1 MNKLYII
8 KSKKSGRIQ
17 GRQSRMSKV
26 RATSTTSME
35 DVLSEKRRELIRQ
48 SAWRDNEDSNA
59 RKALSSLVIRSNEE
73 IDETY
78 QNAVKTFD
86 SKCQEVLGKD
96 VGPEKVKDLNSI
108 VSSYISCIDKKE
120 PTYAQRLYSNEEKI
134 VSYKAENIVAQFDL
148 KSMLEMLRNAIAL
161 RNAVGSFEPTAKGLL
176 QLVLDALKV
185 LLELNQL
192 STVEFTRDSIQG
204 KVLETTLIKTNWGRD
219 FVDLEELAKAIA
231 ADDPNT
237 DVIEIE
243 NMILEVFEKK
253 YRILDV
259 TDGRV
264 KFVESISF

>member
-1 MNKLYII
+1 M
-8 KSKKSGRIQ
+8 
-17 GRQSRMSKV
+17 
-26 RATSTTSME
+26 
-35 DVLSEKRRELIRQ
+35 
-48 SAWRDNEDSNA
+48 
-59 RKALSSLVIRSNEE
+59 
-73 IDETY
+73 
-78 QNAVKTFD
+78 
-86 SKCQEVLGKD
+86 
-96 VGPEKVKDLNSI
+96 
-108 VSSYISCIDKKE
+108 
-120 PTYAQRLYSNEEKI
+120 
-134 VSYKAENIVAQFDL
+134 SYKAENIVAQFDL

-243 NMILEVFEKK
+243 NMILEVFEKN
-253 YRILDV
+253 IV
-259 TDGRV
+259 
-264 KFVESISF
+264 F

>member
-1 MNKLYII
+1 M
-8 KSKKSGRIQ
+8 
-17 GRQSRMSKV
+17 
-26 RATSTTSME
+26 
-35 DVLSEKRRELIRQ
+35 
-48 SAWRDNEDSNA
+48 
-59 RKALSSLVIRSNEE
+59 
-73 IDETY
+73 
-78 QNAVKTFD
+78 
-86 SKCQEVLGKD
+86 
-96 VGPEKVKDLNSI
+96 
-108 VSSYISCIDKKE
+108 
-120 PTYAQRLYSNEEKI
+120 
-134 VSYKAENIVAQFDL
+134 
-148 KSMLEMLRNAIAL
+148 
-161 RNAVGSFEPTAKGLL
+161 GSFEPTAKGLL